1 MLQDSAT
8 VESNFQRFIDRV
20 IENESVF
27 YLAGDDGVAT
37 SVSNEDDETVVL
49 VFWSDRA
56 YASRAKKVFEDG
68 FHESEMTL
76 FDFLY
81 RWLPGMSGDGA
92 LAGPNWDGHLVGK
105 EIDPFDLR
113 CQIED
118 RMPTE
123 LLEKYKHEYDRLTGN
138 T

>member
-20 IENESVF
+20 IESESVF
-27 YLAGDDGVAT
+27 YLSSDEGVAN
-37 SVSNEDDETVVL
+37 SVSNEDEETVVL

-56 YASRAKKVFEDG
+56 YASRAKSVFEDEYL
-68 FHESEMTL
+68 ESEMTL

-92 LAGPNWDGHLVGK
+92 LAGPNWDGNLIGK
-105 EIDPFDLR
+105 EIDPFSLR
-113 CQIED
+113 TEIEE
-118 RMPTE
+118 RMPPE
-123 LLEKYKHEYDRLTGN
+123 LREKYEERFNELTNN